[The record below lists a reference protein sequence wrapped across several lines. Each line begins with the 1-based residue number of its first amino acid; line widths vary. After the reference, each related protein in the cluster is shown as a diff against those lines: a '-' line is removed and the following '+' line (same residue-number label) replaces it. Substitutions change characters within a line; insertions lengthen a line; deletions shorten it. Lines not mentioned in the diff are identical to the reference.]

1 MQSLGG
7 FRDQPSKKNLYGSK
21 SDNQYYS
28 PPSDVPLFLAKH
40 NGPSVL
46 DKSNSSIAKMSVS
59 QKHDYA
65 TDKLV

>member
-1 MQSLGG
+1 MQSLGN
-7 FRDQPSKKNLYGSK
+7 FRDQQNIKNAGHSKP
-21 SDNQYYS
+21 DNNYYS
-28 PPSDVPLFLAKH
+28 PPSDLPLVFAKH